1 MRRCLLVLCLVVS
14 FVGCKK
20 SSTGGG
26 GGGDDDDNMS
36 DGGGSSEPGGT
47 TYSLQWGPVTVPAN
61 TEDTQCVILA
71 LSNTASIKVHEIHDT
86 IGVGSHHM
94 IVYRDDMDT
103 AAVTTPYNC
112 QPFTGAL
119 NTTGKIEPLA
129 ITQKMDD
136 DIVLPDGVAYT
147 FSPNQLI
154 KIEMH
159 YINTSDAPEAIQ
171 GNVVFTAA
179 DASTIQNEAGL
190 LFTGS
195 PDISIPANQ
204 PFDLKET
211 FLVPSYLDLSQAHIF
226 AITGHEHHL
235 GTGVQVTSLMS
246 SSDPGTVVYDHLTNF
261 SWSDPTT
268 DQQSPAFSIPAG
280 GGFEFECTWT
290 NTTANTVSFG
300 ESACDEMCFFWAYY
314 YPSTS
319 SEVCIHSNQFGGGS
333 GGVDI
338 CCPGDA
344 ECSLVDAYLSS
355 HAAGSGDTPT
365 CNNM

>member
-1 MRRCLLVLCLVVS
+1 MRRSLFVCLALLS
-14 FVGCKK
+14 FAACKK
-20 SSTGGG
+20 STPPGS
-26 GGGDDDDNMS
+26 GDDDMNGQ
-36 DGGGSSEPGGT
+36 DGPTEPGGT
-47 TYSLQWGPVTVPAN
+47 TYSLQWGPVTVAAN
-61 TEDTQCVILA
+61 TEDTQCVILPLA
-71 LSNTASIKVHEIHDT
+71 NTDAVKIHEIHDT

-94 IVYRDDMDT
+94 IVYRDDMDGS
-103 AAVTTPYNC
+103 AVTTPYDC

-147 FSPNQLI
+147 FNPNQLI

-159 YINTSDAPEAIQ
+159 YINTTDSPEAIQ
-171 GNVVFTAA
+171 GNIVFTAA

-204 PFDLKET
+204 QFTLNET
-211 FLVPSYLDLSQAHIF
+211 FTVPSYLDLSQAHIF

-235 GTGVQVTSLMS
+235 GTGVQVSVATSA
-246 SSDPGTVVYDHLTNF
+246 SDPGTIVYDHLTNF
-261 SWSDPTT
+261 SWSDPAT
-268 DQQSPAFSIPAG
+268 DQQNPAFSVPVG
-280 GGFEFECTWT
+280 GGFKFTCTWE
-290 NTTANTVSFG
+290 NTTSNTVSFG

-314 YPSTS
+314 YPAPS
-319 SEVCIHSNQFGGGS
+319 SEVCVHTDMLGGS
-333 GGVDI
+333 AGTDA

-344 ECSLVDAYLSS
+344 ECSLIDAYLSS
-355 HAAGSGDTPT
+355 HSGGGSDTPT

>member
-1 MRRCLLVLCLVVS
+1 MRSLLVVCLAS
-14 FVGCKK
+14 IALIACKK
-20 SSTGGG
+20 S
-26 GGGDDDDNMS
+26 GGDDSNTS
-36 DGGGSSEPGGT
+36 DGGGSSEPAGT

-71 LSNTASIKVHEIHDT
+71 LSNTAEIKVHEIHDT

-94 IVYRDDMDT
+94 IVYRDDSDT
-103 AAVTTPYNC
+103 AAITTPYNC

-136 DIVLPDGVAYT
+136 DIVLPDTVAYT
-147 FSPNQLI
+147 FEPNQLI

-159 YINTSDAPEAIQ
+159 YINTSDAAEPIQ

-195 PDISIPANQ
+195 PDITIPANAPYTLNEQ
-204 PFDLKET
+204 FN
-211 FLVPSYLDLSQAHIF
+211 VPSYLDLSQAHVF

-235 GTGVQVTSLMS
+235 GTGVEVSVTSS
-246 SSDPGTVVYDHLTNF
+246 PTDPGTVVYNHASPNF
-261 SWSDPTT
+261 SWSDPST
-268 DQQSPAFSIPAG
+268 DQQNPAFSVPAG
-280 GGFEFECTWT
+280 GGFNFTCTWT
-290 NTTANTVSFG
+290 NTTANSVGFG
-300 ESACDEMCFFWAYY
+300 ESACNEMCFFWAYY

-319 SEVCIHSNQFGGGS
+319 SEVCIHTDMLNGS
-333 GGVDI
+333 GGGTDA
-338 CCPGDA
+338 CCPGDP
-344 ECSLVDAYLSS
+344 ECTLIDAYLSS